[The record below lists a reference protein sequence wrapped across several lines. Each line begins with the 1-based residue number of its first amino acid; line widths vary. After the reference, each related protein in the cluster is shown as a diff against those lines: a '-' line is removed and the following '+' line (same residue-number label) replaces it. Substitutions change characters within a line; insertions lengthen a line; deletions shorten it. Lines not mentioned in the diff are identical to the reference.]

1 MQEDCEDATEGTAET
16 TVGIVGGVEHTMNW
30 LDDWVGKKS
39 PFFNGS
45 GRVGLD
51 AVPTGFPLPGN
62 FGALAAGAAAV
73 GAVVAAGTA
82 ATARAA
88 W

>member
-39 PFFNGS
+39 PFFES

-51 AVPTGFPLPGN
+51 AVSTGFPLQGN
-62 FGALAAGAAAV
+62 LGALAAGAVAV

-82 ATARAA
+82 AAARAA